1 MRWDFV
7 QHKSDSA
14 SKASGNPVN
23 PRALGVGQRWFL
35 VYTQPRKEAQA
46 QFNLR
51 CQNFHGY
58 LPQVRKTIRHAR
70 RLRIVHAPLFPR
82 YLFVALDLT
91 VDPWLSVSGTIGVS
105 SLFMCDGRPVPV
117 PEGVVETLISAADDR
132 DIIRLDDGLV
142 PGDSVRVLAGP
153 FAELIGT
160 LQQLDGPARAHI
172 LVEIMGGAVP
182 VSLHRSALA
191 RIEQP
196 IQMVE

>member
-14 SKASGNPVN
+14 SMASGNPAN

-35 VYTQPRKEAQA
+35 VYTHPRKEARA

-82 YLFVALDLT
+82 YLFVAFDLT

-117 PEGVVETLISAADDR
+117 PEGVVETLISAAE
-132 DIIRLDDGLV
+132 
-142 PGDSVRVLAGP
+142 DSVRVLAGP

-160 LQQLDGPARAHI
+160 LQQLDGPARARI
-172 LVEIMGGAVP
+172 LVEIMGGPVP

-191 RIEQP
+191 RIESP
-196 IQMVE
+196 IQLVD